1 MTKLT
6 LKLFLPIMNLTI
18 SEERILN
25 IKIHIEMFFSVMD
38 TVEEETEIVFLLAN
52 QEFNQSIGIILDSFH
67 LDIRIPFYEF
77 LSCFS

>member
-18 SEERILN
+18 SEERMLN

-38 TVEEETEIVFLLAN
+38 TFEEETEIVSQNLESNGYCLL
-52 QEFNQSIGIILDSFH
+52 
-67 LDIRIPFYEF
+67 
-77 LSCFS
+77 

>member
-18 SEERILN
+18 SEERMLN

-38 TVEEETEIVFLLAN
+38 TFEEETEIVSQNLESNGYFLL
-52 QEFNQSIGIILDSFH
+52 
-67 LDIRIPFYEF
+67 
-77 LSCFS
+77 